1 MYSETNNAIMKTV
14 VETFV
19 IEETQELIYDN
30 EKLDQWND
38 LVSEL
43 GLTGQTQIVKKE
55 KSPIPYLFVNAPMAR
70 VFETLCPRKVDIAK
84 YNVTPIPVEILSLAA
99 LSKREGHF
107 NKIEIWYDD
116 ETPDPFCIGTIG
128 EYRVI
133 DNKWGTAGVFKTH
146 DEAEAFKLE
155 GGHLY
160 NNFNEV
166 GKYLIGRWGD
176 VKMSLDALTAKA
188 KVLFA
193 AKKKDELNQR
203 IKDAQRELEDLEIDT
218 NKAFGHAMPN
228 TDGLPF

>member
-19 IEETQELIYDN
+19 IEETQELLYDN

-55 KSPIPYLFVNAPMAR
+55 KSPIPYLFINASMER
-70 VFETLCPRKVDIAK
+70 VFETLCPRKVDIAQ
-84 YNVTPIPVEILSLAA
+84 YSATPIPVEILSLAA
-99 LSKREGHF
+99 MSKKEEHF

-116 ETPDPFCIGTIG
+116 ETPDPFCIGIIG
-128 EYRVI
+128 DYRVI
-133 DNKWGTAGVFKTH
+133 DGNWKTIGRFKTK
-146 DEAEAFKLE
+146 EEGEQFKNE

-160 NNFNEV
+160 NNYTEI

-176 VKMSLDALTAKA
+176 VKMSLDTLTAKA

-193 AKKKDELNQR
+193 ARKKDELNQR
-203 IKDAQRELEDLEIDT
+203 IKDAQRELEDLEIKT
-218 NKAFGHAMPN
+218 NEHFGHAMPN
-228 TDGLPF
+228 TSGLPF